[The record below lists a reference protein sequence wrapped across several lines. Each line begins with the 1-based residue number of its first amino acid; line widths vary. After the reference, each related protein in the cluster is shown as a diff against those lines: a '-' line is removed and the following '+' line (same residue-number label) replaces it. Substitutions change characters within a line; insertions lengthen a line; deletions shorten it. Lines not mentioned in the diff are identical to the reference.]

1 MTGTLT
7 EKAGSSL
14 TDSFEIV
21 YGSVRGALE
30 KARSMELEIKQ
41 MMNLSELIRT
51 AGILMMIIAV
61 VSLLAAIIVDQ
72 SRSERKKI
80 SVQAMIS
87 ALLLWYIS
95 WLIG

>member
-1 MTGTLT
+1 
-7 EKAGSSL
+7 
-14 TDSFEIV
+14 
-21 YGSVRGALE
+21 
-30 KARSMELEIKQ
+30 
-41 MMNLSELIRT
+41 MMNLSDLIRT

-61 VSLLAAIIVDQ
+61 VSLLAAIIIDQ